1 MVPPPPHL
9 RRLIRRGMAE
19 VVATAMLPAT
29 PAMVALAINV
39 AAAAVVVRLLMDRR
53 LGMVVTEGM
62 VFL

>member
-1 MVPPPPHL
+1 MATRGTDMYL
-9 RRLIRRGMAE
+9 LILNIF
-19 VVATAMLPAT
+19 MLPAT